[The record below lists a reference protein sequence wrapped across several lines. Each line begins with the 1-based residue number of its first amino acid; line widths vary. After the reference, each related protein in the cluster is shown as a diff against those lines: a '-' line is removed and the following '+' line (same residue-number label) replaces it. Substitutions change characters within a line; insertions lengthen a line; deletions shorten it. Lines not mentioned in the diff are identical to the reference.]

1 MKKLIAFV
9 LFALISISTQ
19 AQEIKWMSFNEAVT
33 AQKKNKKPI
42 FMDVYTVWCGPCK
55 FLDKQTFKDPEI
67 AKYINENY
75 NPVKF
80 NAEGNEEIKF
90 NKLTYKNP
98 GYQETRKN
106 SRNAMHEFIS
116 FLKIQ
121 GYPSMVI
128 IDSKG
133 KVHKTI
139 VGFRTADELKL
150 EL

>member
-1 MKKLIAFV
+1 MNKLIAFV

-19 AQEIKWMSFNEAVT
+19 AQEIKWMSFNEAIT

-55 FLDKQTFKDPEI
+55 ILDKQTFSNPEI

-128 IDSKG
+128 INNKG
-133 KVHKTI
+133 QIQKSI
-139 VGFRTADELKL
+139 VGFRTADELKS